1 MAADI
6 NRRFIETPL
15 SQPALEEAGSMA
27 GSKAGLTQ
35 RVKRRMDAVHRF
47 VRGCNMAVANHA
59 L

>member
-1 MAADI
+1 M

-35 RVKRRMDAVHRF
+35 RVKRRMVAVHRF
-47 VRGCNMAVANHA
+47 VRGCNMAIANPA